1 MHLTSKKLYISK
13 EAFAGEIRIPRR
25 RSAALHVVWGEAL
38 CLLFSAINLVPLMVL
53 GMQKG
58 TVGAQWVHNELV

>member
-25 RSAALHVVWGEAL
+25 RSAALHTVWGEAL
-38 CLLFSAINLVPLMVL
+38 CLVLSYKLSASHGAGHAEGFS
-53 GMQKG
+53 GCS
-58 TVGAQWVHNELV
+58 VGAQ